1 MASPEREVVAAAAV
15 VEDVLRMHGEG
26 FSGGVGGGGEVVV
39 MGRNIDMAWR
49 KAEVAAVRRNEAANW
64 LRRTVGVVCARDLAE
79 EPSEEEYQVG
89 LRSGIILCNAVNKI
103 QPGTVVEVH
112 SVSTVPADGSA
123 LCAYQYFEN
132 VRNFL
137 TGLQDLGLPTFEVSD
152 LEKGGQGV
160 RVVDCVLA
168 LKSFAETKQLGK
180 QSLFKHGGI
189 VKPSMSAKCCVR
201 KNEPFMKAMTRSH
214 SAELLRDG
222 VSLEQ
227 TVGLDCSLEPTETIT
242 SDSIRML
249 VQTILSD
256 KKPEEVPLLVES
268 LLSKVIHEFERRM
281 ANQNDLVKYNPN
293 DSSSLSRTES
303 TDTPLETEATSTCDH
318 GKMDEEDMDKEE
330 NNSVTNH
337 VKMEEDKNSV
347 TNNVEIEEDQNS
359 VSTTGEVSASVP
371 ESCDDVEKR
380 IQAKAEIHFE
390 LQQKHIQDLKRNIS
404 TVKSGIEQF
413 KSQYSEDLAKLGNHL
428 HIISHAASGYHKV
441 LEENRKLYNQIQDLR
456 GGQAKTLMFI
466 HIAPEPD
473 AIGESISTL
482 KFAERVATVELGA
495 AKTNKEGGEVKELKE
510 QIACLKTALASK
522 DGENENIRSSHSSP
536 DILRDIK
543 IGHISPASGYPMEEV
558 GCVETKPNFEL
569 SDVLV
574 ESDPSSWIDACNGD
588 NTHLR
593 SSNSLPELGPDA
605 THDFALYQRSSPEQQ
620 LSWAGSVATEDSD
633 DCEVATTCS
642 SEQDSVRP
650 ASAPKASAFANGS
663 SSAAKKAQTKSV
675 KSTDIRGTN
684 PAKKICPS
692 LKKANGAAHV
702 PIKNGKQPAL
712 GGVDGRKTPN
722 GKVSTKK

>member
-180 QSLFKHGGI
+180 QSLFKHSGI

-558 GCVETKPNFEL
+558 GCVETKPDFEL